1 MKFLKKISLVYTLQV
16 FAVILLFSYA
26 GSSSGK
32 ETNGPATKI
41 VLPITILKDSMLTGS
56 LNALWKINTGKNR

>member
-26 GSSSGK
+26 GSSSGT
-32 ETNGPATKI
+32 ETKTPETDMA
-41 VLPITILKDSMLTGS
+41 LPLTVFKDSLLTGS
-56 LNALWKINTGKNR
+56 TNVLQITHAGKTK